1 MLKNCSPSGPLELS
15 NDIKKL
21 AASCSKSKQHVECEK
36 QTNAVTL
43 SQPRNSLIGSIL
55 ASSRGPIYI
64 LLGSCSKPK
73 QSFDD
78 ERAYTHSFTG
88 ESHIVVFRTL
98 IFKEVYA

>member
-1 MLKNCSPSGPLELS
+1 ML
-15 NDIKKL
+15 I
-21 AASCSKSKQHVECEK
+21 
-36 QTNAVTL
+36 
-43 SQPRNSLIGSIL
+43 IY
-55 ASSRGPIYI
+55 RGPIYI